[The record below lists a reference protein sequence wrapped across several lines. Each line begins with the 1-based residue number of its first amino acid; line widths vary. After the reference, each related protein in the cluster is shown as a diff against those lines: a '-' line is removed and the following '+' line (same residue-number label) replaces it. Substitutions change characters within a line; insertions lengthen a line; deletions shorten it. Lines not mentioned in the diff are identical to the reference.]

1 MTGLLLAKPWEG
13 HRNEAFAEYVLS
25 SIATVV
31 RVPRQADFGF
41 DLLCTLTCSIDNG
54 LYAGKSFGIQI
65 KPPTTKRVCYGTIHK
80 KNGKWKWKNHEI
92 DWLFRQDQPLFLGIV
107 DLKSHSMSLYSTHRM
122 WWVYNEIGN
131 PGKIILVPEAQPSGQ
146 IGWDWFKRTELPPL
160 DGGKKAGDGFCY
172 EVPLG
177 KPVAR
182 IDVERLENEDQYF
195 RQEIER
201 TVKDA
206 VDLTYRNIM
215 NCQKNIP
222 ITEDQDVWTG
232 GTYQNSLFYHPINDK
247 QKRALFLYINP
258 AITSLL
264 QNHDFLATND
274 LKSIKNMAEFLKT
287 HRCLSL
293 EGILLLERIET
304 GLPSI

>member
-41 DLLCTLTCSIDNG
+41 DLLCTLTRYADNV
-54 LYAGKSFGIQI
+54 LYAGKSFGVQI
-65 KPPTTKRVCYGTIHK
+65 KPPSLENVTYGAIHD
-80 KNGKWKWKNHEI
+80 KNGKWKLKSYEI
-92 DWLFRQDQPLFLGIV
+92 DWLFGQDQPLFLGIV
-107 DLKSHSMSLYSTHRM
+107 DLKSHSMCLYSTHRM

-131 PGKIILVPEAQPSGQ
+131 PGRIVLVPEAQPPGD
-146 IGWDWFKRTELPPL
+146 IGWNWFKRTELRVM
-160 DGGKKAGDGFCY
+160 DGEKKAGDGFSY

-177 KPVAR
+177 EPVAR
-182 IDVERLENEDQYF
+182 INVERLENEDRQF
-195 RQEIER
+195 RSEIEE

-206 VDLTYRNIM
+206 IDLNYRNIM
-215 NCQKNIP
+215 NSRRKIA

-232 GTYQNSLFYHPINDK
+232 GKYRQSLFYHSMNDDRK
-247 QKRALFLYINP
+247 KELLLSIGP

-264 QNHDFLATND
+264 QNHDLLADND
-274 LKSIKNMAEFLKT
+274 LESIKNIAELLRR

-293 EGILLLERIET
+293 EGILLLERI
-304 GLPSI
+304 